1 MLAEGCRRRGVTLQR
16 TTLILRSV
24 ELSGANPPK
33 APTWR
38 ASCRCLT
45 TDSLPRGYPG
55 QLFGLRRVLELDS
68 GCRDSRF
75 ILVRALDCDRV
86 IALRPV
92 SISLCVGLIVLY
104 CLLLQG
110 LDREVCS
117 YCLRS
122 IFLSIDLVSLALLY
136 IVQETRVLV
145 GLQCRVLV

>member
-1 MLAEGCRRRGVTLQR
+1 
-16 TTLILRSV
+16 
-24 ELSGANPPK
+24 
-33 APTWR
+33 
-38 ASCRCLT
+38 
-45 TDSLPRGYPG
+45 
-55 QLFGLRRVLELDS
+55 VLELD
-68 GCRDSRF
+68 GGRRDSRF

-92 SISLCVGLIVLY
+92 GISLCVGLIVLY

-110 LDREVCS
+110 LDCEVCS

-122 IFLSIDLVSLALLY
+122 VFLSIDLVSLALLY